1 MITTKNLHILSIK
14 DVNNLYVQAMLQNV
28 PVNNLSGLK
37 ILLNLMKFSEKNRMK
52 KVMKDIFWKKNYMNF
67 IIIYHFYQKE

>member
-28 PVNNLSGLK
+28 PVNSLSGLK

-52 KVMKDIFWKKNYMNF
+52 KVMKDIFCKKNYMNF